1 MAEDK
6 SVRVVVKINPSR
18 HPELFEA
25 LEEIESS
32 GRAER
37 LRSLALMALSGYS
50 TSGEGGQPE
59 PRSRKNE
66 KAKPK
71 AESRGKS
78 KDDGSTVKQD
88 TGESHSD
95 RAAANETPTDA
106 APSETE
112 EDPHKE
118 VRASIVKGMKSVGF

>member
-6 SVRVVVKINPSR
+6 SVRVVVKIHPSR

-50 TSGEGGQPE
+50 TSSDDGQPD
-59 PRSRKNE
+59 PRFRKSTKGKPKAGSKE
-66 KAKPK
+66 KAK
-71 AESRGKS
+71 E
-78 KDDGSTVKQD
+78 DGSMVRPG
-88 TGESHSD
+88 TGESSSD
-95 RAAANETPTDA
+95 RTAANETSKESPSDA
-106 APSETE
+106 E

-118 VRASIVKGMKSVGF
+118 VRASVLAGMKNAGF

>member
-37 LRSLALMALSGYS
+37 LRSLALMALSGYNTS
-50 TSGEGGQPE
+50 TDGSQLA
-59 PRSRKNE
+59 PRTRKSE
-66 KAKPK
+66 KAKSQRGGKGKQKK
-71 AESRGKS
+71 AARWVGR
-78 KDDGSTVKQD
+78 TPVN
-88 TGESHSD
+88 
-95 RAAANETPTDA
+95 RAVMVLSPIR
-106 APSETE
+106 
-112 EDPHKE
+112 HL
-118 VRASIVKGMKSVGF
+118 

>member
-6 SVRVVVKINPSR
+6 SVRVVVKVSPSR

-37 LRSLALMALSGYS
+37 LRSLALIALSGYS
-50 TSGEGGQPE
+50 TSAGSDQPD
-59 PRSRKNE
+59 PRPRKSE

-71 AESRGKS
+71 TDS
-78 KDDGSTVKQD
+78 KVQTKAHDSAAKQD
-88 TGESHSD
+88 TSKSDQEEESAD
-95 RAAANETPTDA
+95 KPTP
-106 APSETE
+106 EK

-118 VRASIVKGMKSVGF
+118 VRASVLQGIKSVGF

>member
-37 LRSLALMALSGYS
+37 LRSLALMALSGYNTS
-50 TSGEGGQPE
+50 TDGSQLA
-59 PRSRKNE
+59 PRTRKSE
-66 KAKPK
+66 KAKSQRGGKGK
-71 AESRGKS
+71 AEEGRSMG
-78 KDDGSTVKQD
+78 GQD
-88 TGESHSD
+88 TGESSSD
-95 RAAANETPTDA
+95 GAVADKTPL
-106 APSETE
+106 EE
-112 EDPHKE
+112 REDPHKD
-118 VRASIVKGMKSVGF
+118 VRTSVLQGMKNAGF

>member
-18 HPELFEA
+18 HPELYEA

-37 LRSLALMALSGYS
+37 LRSLALMALSGYNTS
-50 TSGEGGQPE
+50 TDGGQPA
-59 PRSRKNE
+59 PRLRKNE
-66 KAKPK
+66 KV
-71 AESRGKS
+71 KS
-78 KDDGSTVKQD
+78 KASGKEKAKEDCSMDGQD
-88 TGESHSD
+88 ASESNIN
-95 RAAANETPTDA
+95 RAAADETS
-106 APSETE
+106 SEAK

-118 VRASIVKGMKSVGF
+118 VRASMLQGMKSIGF